1 MCEMEDIKKAV
12 NIFKKKKCKFVLM
25 HCVSLYP
32 CPEEKLNLR
41 MIHSLKK
48 KFKCEVGYSGHEPS
62 VSPSIYAYMLGA
74 TVIERHVTL
83 DRSMWGTDQSAS
95 LSEQGMI
102 SLTLMLKKLYLSYG
116 DGKKKLSK
124 DDVKLLERFK
134 YWN

>member
-1 MCEMEDIKKAV
+1 
-12 NIFKKKKCKFVLM
+12 M
-25 HCVSLYP
+25 HCVSSYP
-32 CPEEKLNLR
+32 CPTDKLNLQT
-41 MIHSLKK
+41 ILVLKK
-48 KFKCEVGYSGHEPS
+48 KFKCEVGYSGHESS
-62 VSPSIYAYMLGA
+62 VSPTLMAYSLGA
-74 TVIERHVTL
+74 SYIERHITL